1 MECPRLGPIQL
12 RDIVRKWKSSPTACS
27 PAGRI
32 CLKKNNRRA
41 SALILPLVVAFAL
54 LVVVTS
60 EANRTEKQKRRK
72 SADEEPERNPPSTPL
87 MILNTTVMDA
97 KTSEES
103 QLATVPWWKGV
114 VQISAG
120 AIAVGLLIV
129 NLSASQATSRAT
141 QQVSSAAKS
150 TAEATARQ
158 LELSQRPWISI
169 DTSIESPL
177 TFTPEGAAQVSVNFV
192 IRNVGSTP
200 AKGLSVQPKIL
211 IASQGE
217 LDPVMQ
223 RSKICE
229 ENRTREPETDG
240 TLFPRVELT
249 KSVTFVADAW
259 DIVKELNRTNSFSP
273 VVIVCASYRSTFDDS
288 ARYTTGVIYYLRRID
303 PSHPG
308 VYLRMKDRVEVPREL
323 LVLKYDP
330 IGAIAAN

>member
-1 MECPRLGPIQL
+1 M
-12 RDIVRKWKSSPTACS
+12 
-27 PAGRI
+27 
-32 CLKKNNRRA
+32 KNNKRA
-41 SALILPLVVAFAL
+41 STPIWPLVVAFTL

-60 EANRTEKQKRRK
+60 EAHRAAKLGRRK
-72 SADEEPERNPPSTPL
+72 SVEEEQEPIPPPTPL
-87 MILNTTVMDA
+87 MILNTTVMDSQA
-97 KTSEES
+97 TGES
-103 QLATVPWWKGV
+103 HPASDWWKGLLQTGAV
-114 VQISAG
+114 

-129 NLSASQATSRAT
+129 NLSQSRATSRAT
-141 QQVSSAAKS
+141 QQASSAAKS
-150 TAEATARQ
+150 TAEAAARQ

-177 TFTPEGAAQVSVNFV
+177 TFTAEGAAQVSVNFV

-217 LDPVMQ
+217 QDPVMQ
-223 RSKICE
+223 RSKVCE
-229 ENRTREPETDG
+229 ENRTREAETDG
-240 TLFPRVELT
+240 TLFPKVELT
-249 KSVTFVADAW
+249 KSVTFLGDPW
-259 DIVKELNRTNSFSP
+259 DIVKESTRTGSFSP

-308 VYLRMKDRVEVPREL
+308 LYLRMKDRVEVPREL

>member
-1 MECPRLGPIQL
+1 
-12 RDIVRKWKSSPTACS
+12 
-27 PAGRI
+27 
-32 CLKKNNRRA
+32 LKNHRRA
-41 SALILPLVVAFAL
+41 SAPIWPLVAAFTLL
-54 LVVVTS
+54 LVVTK
-60 EANRTEKQKRRK
+60 EANRGGKSKLRK
-72 SADEEPERNPPSTPL
+72 SADEEPERNPPPTPL
-87 MILNTTVMDA
+87 MILNTTVMDG
-97 KTSEES
+97 K
-103 QLATVPWWKGV
+103 ATEDSHHPAAPWWKGLP
-114 VQISAG
+114 QAG
-120 AIAVGLLIV
+120 AVAIAVVLLIV
-129 NLSASQATSRAT
+129 NLSQSRATSRAT
-141 QQVSSAAKS
+141 QQASSAAKS

-177 TFTPEGAAQVSVNFV
+177 TFTSEGAAQVSVNFV

-217 LDPVMQ
+217 QDPVMQ
-223 RSKICE
+223 RSKVCE

-240 TLFPRVELT
+240 TLFPKVELT
-249 KSVTFVADAW
+249 KSVTFLGDPW
-259 DIVKELNRTNSFSP
+259 DIVKESTRTGSFSP

-308 VYLRMKDRVEVPREL
+308 LYLRMKDRVEVPREL

>member
-1 MECPRLGPIQL
+1 
-12 RDIVRKWKSSPTACS
+12 
-27 PAGRI
+27 
-32 CLKKNNRRA
+32 
-41 SALILPLVVAFAL
+41 
-54 LVVVTS
+54 
-60 EANRTEKQKRRK
+60 
-72 SADEEPERNPPSTPL
+72 

-97 KTSEES
+97 PAAGES
-103 QLATVPWWKGV
+103 HPAAPWWKGV
-114 VQISAG
+114 LQTGAF
-120 AIAVGLLIV
+120 AIAVVLLIV
-129 NLSASQATSRAT
+129 NLSQSRATSRAT
-141 QQVSSAAKS
+141 QQVSSAAQS

-158 LELSQRPWISI
+158 FELSQRPWISI

-211 IASQGE
+211 IASRGE
-217 LDPVMQ
+217 QDPVMQ
-223 RSKICE
+223 RSKVCE
-229 ENRTREPETDG
+229 ENRTREAETDG
-240 TLFPRVELT
+240 TLFPKVELT

-259 DIVKELNRTNSFSP
+259 DIVKELNRTGSFSP
-273 VVIVCASYRSTFDDS
+273 VVIVCASYRSTFDDR

-308 VYLRMKDRVEVPREL
+308 LYLRMKDRVEVPRQL

>member
-1 MECPRLGPIQL
+1 L
-12 RDIVRKWKSSPTACS
+12 
-27 PAGRI
+27 
-32 CLKKNNRRA
+32 KNNKRT
-41 SALILPLVVAFAL
+41 STPIWPLVVAFTL
-54 LVVVTS
+54 LAVVTS
-60 EANRTEKQKRRK
+60 EAHRTGKPGRRK
-72 SADEEPERNPPSTPL
+72 STDEEQDRHPQPL
-87 MILNTTVMDA
+87 PLVISNSPLLDA
-97 KTSEES
+97 QVTEEYRHPAS
-103 QLATVPWWKGV
+103 AWWKGLLQTGAV
-114 VQISAG
+114 

-129 NLSASQATSRAT
+129 NLSQSRATSRAT
-141 QQVSSAAKS
+141 QQASSAAKS

-169 DTSIESPL
+169 DTSVQSPL
-177 TFTPEGAAQVSVNFV
+177 TFTSQGAAQVSVNFV

-217 LDPVMQ
+217 QDPVMQ
-223 RSKICE
+223 RSKVCE
-229 ENRTREPETDG
+229 ENRTREAETDG
-240 TLFPRVELT
+240 TLFPKVEFT
-249 KSVTFVADAW
+249 KSVTFLGDAW
-259 DIVKELNRTNSFSP
+259 DIVKESTRTGSFSP

-308 VYLRMKDRVEVPREL
+308 LYLRMKDRVEVPREL

>member
-1 MECPRLGPIQL
+1 LKNKRRGPTPI
-12 RDIVRKWKSSPTACS
+12 W
-27 PAGRI
+27 
-32 CLKKNNRRA
+32 
-41 SALILPLVVAFAL
+41 PLVAAFTL

-60 EANRTEKQKRRK
+60 EANRTGKPKRRK
-72 SADEEPERNPPSTPL
+72 SADEEQEATPPPTPL
-87 MILNTTVMDA
+87 MILNTTVMDGKA
-97 KTSEES
+97 MEES
-103 QLATVPWWKGV
+103 HYAAAPWWRGLP
-114 VQISAG
+114 QTGAA
-120 AIAVGLLIV
+120 AIAVVLLIV
-129 NLSASQATSRAT
+129 NLSQSRATSRAT

-169 DTSIESPL
+169 DTSVESPL

-211 IASQGE
+211 IASRGE
-217 LDPVMQ
+217 QDPVMQ
-223 RSKICE
+223 RSKVCE
-229 ENRTREPETDG
+229 ENRMREAETDG
-240 TLFPRVELT
+240 TLFPKVELT

-259 DIVKELNRTNSFSP
+259 DIVKELNRTGSFSP

-288 ARYTTGVIYYLRRID
+288 ARYTTGVIYYLRKID

-308 VYLRMKDRVEVPREL
+308 LYARMRDRVEVPREL